1 MIPFWLPFELTPL
14 LGAASMAAGSLLWFL
29 AGGARS

>member
-14 LGAASMAAGSLLWFL
+14 LGAASLSAMSLFWFL
-29 AGGARS
+29 TGSR

>member
-14 LGAASMAAGSLLWFL
+14 LGAATMAAASLVWFL